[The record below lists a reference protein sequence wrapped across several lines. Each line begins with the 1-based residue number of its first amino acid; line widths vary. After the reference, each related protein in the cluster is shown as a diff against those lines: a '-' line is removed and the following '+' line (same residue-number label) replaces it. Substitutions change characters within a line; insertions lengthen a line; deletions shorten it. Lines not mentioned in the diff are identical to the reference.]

1 MGPMT
6 RDLMVAYM
14 ARSADAVPSWAPLAV
29 QYADYALW
37 QREVL
42 GSEDDAASLISRQ
55 VEFWSRG
62 VGGGCRTSWCCP
74 GIVRGLRSRHSTA
87 GRFPW

>member
-1 MGPMT
+1 
-6 RDLMVAYM
+6 MVAYDGSIS
-14 ARSADAVPSWAPLAV
+14 RDAVPSWAPLAV

-55 VEFWSRG
+55 VEFWSRALAG
-62 VGGGCRTSWCCP
+62 LPDQLDVALR
-74 GIVRGLRSRHSTA
+74 IVRGLRWQSNRGA
-87 GRFPW
+87 D